1 MSFQKQALVVAM
13 GLTLAVVAQAEN
25 TTRLP
30 AMVVDVTT
38 QGLRP
43 DESRQLLTAVK
54 ASPTPDAGELLR
66 SLNGVSAVRKG
77 GRALDLLIRGQSETQ
92 LNVLLDGGY
101 LHGGCPN
108 RMDPPSAYASVDSYD
123 SVAVIRGNHTVRYG
137 GGGSGG
143 TVLFEREWP
152 SFEAGKDVE
161 GEVSASLVENG
172 ERWQLGADVAAG
184 GEQGYVRYLGHMAD
198 SDNYEDGDGNAVRS
212 SFESYSHTLLAG
224 VELGENTRLEG
235 SYEQTRDEDVLFPGA
250 GMDSPYADADNY
262 RLRLNHDFSGG
273 VLTHM
278 EAELYRSDVAHNMD
292 NFSLRPVAAD
302 KMPMEAPS
310 TSDTDG
316 LRLTF
321 EAVASGVEWTFGA
334 DLQRNQRDAD
344 KLMVMNGNRML
355 TAILWPDVE
364 LQQTGLFIEGVS
376 ALDAQN
382 QISAGLRYDRVSAE
396 AGRAREAVPSGSLA
410 GQTPEDLYGVSADVN
425 DENNVGGFVSW
436 RHQLNG
442 GLAVESTFSRSV
454 RTADATERFL
464 GNPMWIGNPQLD
476 PEKHHQFELA
486 LDGSSDTLNWRAS
499 AWYNDVTDYILRQ
512 KQGMTTRYRNVDA
525 TLYGAELSA
534 SFDLTSNL
542 SLTAALA
549 WLEGENDTD
558 NQPLDQITPLSLIST
573 LDYSYGNGNAGLEL
587 ILADRQDDVCL
598 SSSSC
603 GGLDTRETPG
613 YGVVNLYSEYRFQG
627 GITLAAGIDNLLDK
641 AYSTHESVNDVFN
654 PDPVQVAEPG
664 RSAWLR
670 VSAAF

>member
-1 MSFQKQALVVAM
+1 
-13 GLTLAVVAQAEN
+13 
-25 TTRLP
+25 
-30 AMVVDVTT
+30 
-38 QGLRP
+38 
-43 DESRQLLTAVK
+43 
-54 ASPTPDAGELLR
+54 
-66 SLNGVSAVRKG
+66 
-77 GRALDLLIRGQSETQ
+77 
-92 LNVLLDGGY
+92 
-101 LHGGCPN
+101 
-108 RMDPPSAYASVDSYD
+108 
-123 SVAVIRGNHTVRYG
+123 
-137 GGGSGG
+137 
-143 TVLFEREWP
+143 
-152 SFEAGKDVE
+152 
-161 GEVSASLVENG
+161 
-172 ERWQLGADVAAG
+172 
-184 GEQGYVRYLGHMAD
+184 
-198 SDNYEDGDGNAVRS
+198 
-212 SFESYSHTLLAG
+212 
-224 VELGENTRLEG
+224 
-235 SYEQTRDEDVLFPGA
+235 
-250 GMDSPYADADNY
+250 
-262 RLRLNHDFSGG
+262 
-273 VLTHM
+273 
-278 EAELYRSDVAHNMD
+278 
-292 NFSLRPVAAD
+292 
-302 KMPMEAPS
+302 
-310 TSDTDG
+310 
-316 LRLTF
+316 
-321 EAVASGVEWTFGA
+321 
-334 DLQRNQRDAD
+334 
-344 KLMVMNGNRML
+344 MNGNRML

-364 LQQTGLFIEGVS
+364 IQQSGLFIEGVS
-376 ALDAQN
+376 ALDEQN

-410 GQTPEDLYGVSADVN
+410 GQTPEDLYGVSADVD

-486 LDGSSDTLNWRAS
+486 LDGSGNTLNWRAS

-534 SFDLTSNL
+534 SLDLTSNL

-558 NQPLDQITPLSLIST
+558 NQPLDQIAPLSLIST

-587 ILADRQDDVCL
+587 ILADRQDEVCL
-598 SSSSC
+598 SSSPC